1 MAWHYLW
8 DYLATYPTRF
18 YNTVPITR
26 KYAFTYIDP
35 NPLLT
40 IDDIKNSR
48 TCKLFSFIQKNELAL
63 DYIKEWQQK
72 IGDLRGLFFF
82 FFALTHSDVATKMA
96 KNVLYKN
103 SPIWCPELKK
113 ENIYHIKTVIQFGTA
128 YAIYKFSD
136 KFQEFTLSR
145 NEEDIIDTENYFSIK
160 SVWFKKSKIPELLLD
175 IRKENTAVVKNII
188 SGNLSEKKIQELL
201 DKSISEINSY

>member
-1 MAWHYLW
+1 
-8 DYLATYPTRF
+8 
-18 YNTVPITR
+18 
-26 KYAFTYIDP
+26 
-35 NPLLT
+35 
-40 IDDIKNSR
+40 
-48 TCKLFSFIQKNELAL
+48 
-63 DYIKEWQQK
+63 
-72 IGDLRGLFFF
+72 
-82 FFALTHSDVATKMA
+82 MA

-113 ENIYHIKTVIQFGTA
+113 ENINHIKTVIQFGTA

-201 DKSISEINSY
+201 DKSISEIDSY